1 MEEREKLSSF
11 IGWFNFLVMILFLI
25 AMCVYSFVKHDAIG
39 AFLTGFGAIYCL
51 NEWDKRMKK
60 VEKGGKQ

>member
-1 MEEREKLSSF
+1 
-11 IGWFNFLVMILFLI
+11 MILFLI
-25 AMCVYSFVKHDAIG
+25 AMCIYSFVKHNAIG